1 MIKTSSRQ
9 LITTLANGCGVV
21 ILTEDEYN
29 ALATPDLTD
38 YITINQATT
47 IINNTVAAQV
57 AAIDQII
64 DDIVPI

>member
-29 ALATPDLTD
+29 ALATPNLTN
-38 YITINQATT
+38 YITINQANI
-47 IINNTVAAQV
+47 IINNGIAQ
-57 AAIDQII
+57 AIAGIDEII